1 MIPSL
6 KDKGV
11 TVVSLAPPLAHAH
24 QKDQHF
30 SVKENESDSHDESGL
45 SLSYGLNLSSME
57 SSPQESDNGNEQ
69 KPDHPSQ
76 SLTDIIP
83 STEVNFGSIEELRSL
98 QKRYVYARF
107 IRMMMFHLLV

>member
-24 QKDQHF
+24 QNEKHL
-30 SVKENESDSHDESGL
+30 SVKENESDSHDEIGL

-57 SSPQESDNGNEQ
+57 SSPQESDNGNERQ
-69 KPDHPSQ
+69 IDYSGQP
-76 SLTDIIP
+76 LTDIIP

-98 QKRYVYARF
+98 QKKYVYVV
-107 IRMMMFHLLV
+107 HHDLDV